1 MPEQLRNFDPL
12 WVASGGNVNE
22 NHVVKHY
29 VRHGGW
35 GPVPG
40 SPEGKKAGCICSG
53 AEGRAEGA
61 GFSERSDC
69 QLHGNKARKENYAR
83 VRAEMARN
91 WARLDAEE
99 ERNDGPKRGCELA
112 GDGGREH

>member
-40 SPEGKKAGCICSG
+40 SPEGKKAGLLRALASG
-53 AEGRAEGA
+53 AIPGHLLR
-61 GFSERSDC
+61 D
-69 QLHGNKARKENYAR
+69 
-83 VRAEMARN
+83 
-91 WARLDAEE
+91 
-99 ERNDGPKRGCELA
+99 
-112 GDGGREH
+112 